1 MKSRTASR
9 KIIIGW
15 LVIIIVISTITIAN
29 ADRVMGKFTTG
40 NVSYFIVAG
49 PISNSAHSELV
60 ALIKQW
66 DDQTTGITMSSGSSS
81 NARLKIRYCLEA
93 PMQSGLL
100 GQTTVYSADG
110 TQVRFEGSWDKAE
123 CIVFNESAANE
134 TNRKATLVHEVG
146 HALSLDHPR
155 LLANKSIMRQG
166 LKDFTTIT
174 AYDKSEIKAIWG

>member
-81 NARLKIRYCLEA
+81 NARLKIRYCL
-93 PMQSGLL
+93 
-100 GQTTVYSADG
+100 
-110 TQVRFEGSWDKAE
+110 
-123 CIVFNESAANE
+123 
-134 TNRKATLVHEVG
+134 
-146 HALSLDHPR
+146 
-155 LLANKSIMRQG
+155 
-166 LKDFTTIT
+166 
-174 AYDKSEIKAIWG
+174 